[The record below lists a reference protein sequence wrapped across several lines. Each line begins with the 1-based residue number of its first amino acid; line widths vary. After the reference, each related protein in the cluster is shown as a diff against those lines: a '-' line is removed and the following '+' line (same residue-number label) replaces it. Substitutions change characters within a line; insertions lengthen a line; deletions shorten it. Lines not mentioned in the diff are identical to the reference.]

1 MSRASPRISLVHATP
16 VAVEPVVGAFR
27 RLWPEADVYNLL
39 EDSLAPDLDRAGALD
54 DAMTDRFMR
63 LGRYAADCGADG
75 ILFTCSAFGACIE
88 AVADALKPMPVLK
101 PNEAMFA
108 EALDAGTKVGMLAT
122 FQPSVPS
129 MEREFKEMAAAAG
142 SSAELTAVF
151 VPGAMQALLSGDAVT
166 HNALIAD
173 AVDGLGEVDVLLLAQ
188 FSMAQARDQVQ
199 AKTSAPILTSPE
211 SAVRALQV
219 ALV

>member
-1 MSRASPRISLVHATP
+1 MNNAPARISLIHATP

-54 DAMTDRFMR
+54 DAMTERFLR

-75 ILFTCSAFGACIE
+75 ILFTCSAFGTCIE
-88 AVADALKPMPVLK
+88 AVAEALKPTPVLK

-108 EALDAGTKVGMLAT
+108 DALKAGKRVGMIAT

-129 MEREFKEMAAAAG
+129 MEREFRDMAAAAG
-142 SSAELTAVF
+142 SDAVLKA
-151 VPGAMQALLSGDAVT
+151 VYAADAMQALLAGDAQA
-166 HNALIAD
+166 HNRLIAD
-173 AVDGLGEVDVLLLAQ
+173 AVAEVGEVDVLLLAQ
-188 FSMAQARDQVQ
+188 FSMAQARDAVR
-199 AKTSAPILTSPE
+199 AKTDAPILTSPE
-211 SAVRALQV
+211 SAVRALQA
-219 ALV
+219 ALG